1 MDAVDDSG
9 FVLGRGSAEDF
20 WTLLHERTGLKG
32 DHEALTKRL
41 VDGFVVRPCMID
53 LVRDLREPG
62 YVTGILSD
70 QTHWL
75 DKLDRRYGFYE
86 AFDHV

>member
-70 QTHWL
+70 QTPWL